1 MSRASDLANVIASG
15 STDIVAEG
23 TATTN
28 LQQGLAKA
36 WVFGSN
42 SAGLN
47 DSFSIS
53 SGIDHGTGDYSYALS
68 NAFSSVNFAQQS
80 TSGSGTP
87 SHSATTNHSRITSS
101 VAAIETSDD
110 SSNSDKQHHVTVH
123 GDLA

>member
-1 MSRASDLANVIASG
+1 MASELRVDTLKDASG
-15 STDIVAEG
+15 ANSIGLSYVANG
-23 TATTN
+23 S
-28 LQQGLAKA
+28 AKA

-53 SGIDHGTGDYSYALS
+53 SGTDHGTGDYSYALS
-68 NAFSSVNFAQQS
+68 NAFSSANFAQQS

>member
-1 MSRASDLANVIASG
+1 MASELRVDTLKDASG
-15 STDIVAEG
+15 NNSVATSTVA
-23 TATTN
+23 
-28 LQQGLAKA
+28 QGSAKA

-53 SGIDHGTGDYSYALS
+53 SGTDHGSGDYSYALS
-68 NAFSSVNFAQQS
+68 NAFSSANFAQQS

-87 SHSATTNHSRITSS
+87 THSATTNHSRITSS
-101 VAAIETSDD
+101 VAAIETSDG
-110 SSNSDKQHHVTVH
+110 SSNADKQHHVTAH